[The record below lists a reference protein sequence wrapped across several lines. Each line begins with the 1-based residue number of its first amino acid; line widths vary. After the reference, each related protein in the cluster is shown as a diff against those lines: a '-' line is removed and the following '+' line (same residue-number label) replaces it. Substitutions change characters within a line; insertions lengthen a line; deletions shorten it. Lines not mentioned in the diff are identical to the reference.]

1 MSHYLFIGLAL
12 VLLFLGAGG
21 LVRGS
26 SALALKAG
34 ISPLVVGLTVVAM
47 GTSSPE
53 LVVALQ
59 AGLSGQGDIVVG
71 NIVGSNI
78 FNIAAILGLTALIC
92 PIAVHRQIIKADA
105 PVMLGTAVL
114 LLILLS
120 DQHISR
126 WEGSFMALGVVI
138 YTTTLIWMAKREKNP
153 ELEGVP
159 GSTSSHWAKDLLIL
173 IGGLVILVLGS
184 NLLVEHAVIIA
195 RQWNVSEA
203 VIGLTIVAAGTSLPE
218 LATSVVAA
226 LRGQADMAVGNIIGS
241 NIFNVLC
248 IAGVTGAVA
257 PFTAGNVSLLDYATM
272 IAFSAILIP
281 ILWSGYKIQR
291 PEGALL
297 LGGYFVYLFVIWP

>member
-1 MSHYLFIGLAL
+1 MSHYLFIAL
-12 VLLFLGAGG
+12 SLILLFLGAGG

-26 SALALKAG
+26 SSLALKAG

-59 AGLSGQGDIVVG
+59 AGLAGQGNIVVG
-71 NIVGSNI
+71 NVVGSNI

-92 PIAVHRQIIKADA
+92 PIAVHRQVIKADA
-105 PVMLGTAVL
+105 PVMLATAL
-114 LLILLS
+114 LLLALLS

-126 WEGSFMALGVVI
+126 LEGSLMAIGVIV
-138 YTTTLIWMAKREKNP
+138 YTATLIWMARREKSP

-159 GSTSSHWAKDLLIL
+159 GSTSTHWAKDLLFL
-173 IGGLVILVLGS
+173 GGGLAILVLGS
-184 NLLVEHAVIIA
+184 SLLVEHAVILA
-195 RQWNVSEA
+195 RQWHVSEA

-257 PFTAGNVSLLDYATM
+257 PFSAENVTSLDYAVM
-272 IAFSAILIP
+272 IGFSALLIP
-281 ILWSGYKIQR
+281 ILWTGHKIQR
-291 PEGALL
+291 SEGTIL
-297 LGGYFVYLFVIWP
+297 LGGYFAYLAAIWP

>member
-1 MSHYLFIGLAL
+1 MSHYLFIALSL

-26 SALALKAG
+26 SSLALKAG

-59 AGLSGQGDIVVG
+59 AGLAGQGDIVVG

-92 PIAVHRQIIKADA
+92 PIAVHRQVIKADA
-105 PVMLGTAVL
+105 PVMLATAL
-114 LLILLS
+114 LLYALLS

-126 WEGSFMALGVVI
+126 LEGSFMAIGVIV
-138 YTTTLIWMAKREKNP
+138 YTTALIWIARREKKP
-153 ELEGVP
+153 DLEGVP
-159 GSTSSHWAKDLLIL
+159 GSSSTHWAKDLILL
-173 IGGLVILVLGS
+173 IGGLVILVFGS
-184 NLLVEHAVIIA
+184 RLLVEHAVTIA

-226 LRGQADMAVGNIIGS
+226 LRGQADMAVGNIVGS

-248 IAGVTGAVA
+248 IAGVTGAIA
-257 PFTAGNVSLLDYATM
+257 PFSAESVGTLDYLTM
-272 IAFSAILIP
+272 IGFSAILIP
-281 ILWSGYKIQR
+281 ILWTGHTIRRS
-291 PEGALL
+291 EGALL
-297 LGGYFVYLFVIWP
+297 LGGYLVYLFAILP